1 MCKVHVLYMFL
12 TGESMDKDNMQK
24 LEERA
29 RQLAEESVKDQAK
42 PDKGILFVR

>member
-1 MCKVHVLYMFL
+1 
-12 TGESMDKDNMQK
+12 MQR

-42 PDKGILFVR
+42 TDKGILFVRLVVVMIKSNSESC